1 MATEQME
8 FVDLVEVTHNN
19 IVEVRTKKIVRD
31 NGIEIS
37 SALERRM
44 VVPGDDYSAEDA
56 KVKTICL
63 AVHTSAVIAAY
74 QVAQAVAQAQKAA
87 QLPQG

>member
-8 FVDLVEVTHNN
+8 FVDLVEVIKNG
-19 IVEVRTKKIVRD
+19 IVEVRTKKIVRN

-37 SALERRM
+37 SAFHRHT

-56 KVKTICL
+56 KVKAICA
-63 AVHTSAVIAAY
+63 AVHTPEVVVAY
-74 QVAQAVAQAQKAA
+74 QVAQAVTQAQKAA
-87 QLPQG
+87 QLPA

>member
-8 FVDLVEVTHNN
+8 FVDLVEVTHNG

-56 KVKTICL
+56 KVQAICS
-63 AVHTSAVIAAY
+63 AVHTPKVIATY
-74 QVAQAVAQAQKAA
+74 QAA
-87 QLPQG
+87 QIPA